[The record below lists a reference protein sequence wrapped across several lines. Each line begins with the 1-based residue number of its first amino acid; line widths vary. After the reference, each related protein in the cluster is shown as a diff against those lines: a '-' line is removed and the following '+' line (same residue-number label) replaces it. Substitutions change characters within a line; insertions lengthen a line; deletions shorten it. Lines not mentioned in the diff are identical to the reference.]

1 MTIQPNYPIVNLG
14 NLYVQGGKLAF
25 VSETKVTIAS
35 GQFRDSTNVNDIV
48 LSSTATIN
56 AATNGANGLD
66 TGALANS
73 TLYAVYVI
81 ADSTGYNA
89 TAGLLSTSFT
99 APTLP
104 AGYDMFRRLG
114 TVLTSGA
121 AAILDFTQVGS
132 GSGRAVW
139 YAASVATAVTA
150 GQSTSFAV
158 ADCSAIVPS
167 TASEIKVEAVLTA
180 DGGGARTAAFK
191 ALASSSAAGQAII
204 SAAAS
209 TVTTTTVVVPS
220 TTVSSV
226 TGVDYLVSNGSA
238 SLAVSVFG
246 YVDQL

>member
-1 MTIQPNYPIVNLG
+1 MTIQPNYPMVNLG
-14 NLYVQGGKLAF
+14 NLYVQGGKLSF
-25 VSETKVTIAS
+25 VTGTSITIAA
-35 GQFRDSTNVNDIV
+35 GQFRDSQNINDIV

-66 TGALANS
+66 SGSLANS

-89 TAGLLSTSFT
+89 SAGLLSTSFT

-121 AAILDFTQVGS
+121 AAILDFNQAGTG
-132 GSGRAVW
+132 GGRAMW
-139 YAASVATAVTA
+139 YAAAVGTAVTA
-150 GQSTSFAV
+150 GASTTFAV
-158 ADCSAIVPS
+158 VDCSAIVPS
-167 TASEIKVEAVLTA
+167 TASQILLKAALTA
-180 DGGGARTAAFK
+180 DAGGTRTAAFK
-191 ALASSSAAGQAII
+191 SLDSSSAAGQAFLS
-204 SAAAS
+204 SAAS
-209 TVTTTTVVVPS
+209 TTTTVSVACPCA
-220 TTVSSV
+220 TVTNV

-238 SLAVSVFG
+238 ALAVSVSG